1 MSIIQ
6 FLRILIARRLVILA
20 VLGAALVVAFAVGK
34 LLPARYPAT
43 ARVLLDSFKPDPV
56 TGTML
61 QSNALR
67 TFSRTQ
73 IELIKDYRVSGDVVD
88 KLGLAQVPS
97 LIAAFQAETG
107 GYGDL
112 RRWIA
117 ERITQN
123 VDAYLVENSNILE
136 IRYETVNPEL
146 AKRTVNAIREAYV
159 ENSLRFRTEGAGRTA
174 DWYRDQAERAKRSLE
189 EAQNTKTRFEA
200 ENNIIITAGGE
211 TETTKLAGLQTAL
224 VQARSAQG
232 GQDFAA
238 TSRAIASPVVDQL
251 KVQLATMNDQIGQA
265 AEKLGMQ
272 HPTYQ
277 ALLARRATLENQL
290 RREETAARAA
300 GAMQRGSTR
309 QSLADLEAAYQ
320 AQRAKVAAM
329 QDKLDRDA
337 QLQREVEIR
346 REQYEAAAKRT
357 AELRLE
363 SAVNDSGL
371 IVLGDAAT
379 SMAPSF
385 PNWTQ
390 ISLLA
395 VGLGTALGVI
405 IALFIE
411 LLNRR
416 VRGAEDLVTAANVQ
430 VLAVVGQRPRPE
442 WRRILRR
449 ILSRASSSNSGL
461 QPAE

>member
-1 MSIIQ
+1 
-6 FLRILIARRLVILA
+6 
-20 VLGAALVVAFAVGK
+20 
-34 LLPARYPAT
+34 
-43 ARVLLDSFKPDPV
+43 
-56 TGTML
+56 
-61 QSNALR
+61 
-67 TFSRTQ
+67 
-73 IELIKDYRVSGDVVD
+73 
-88 KLGLAQVPS
+88 
-97 LIAAFQAETG
+97 
-107 GYGDL
+107 
-112 RRWIA
+112 
-117 ERITQN
+117 
-123 VDAYLVENSNILE
+123 
-136 IRYETVNPEL
+136 
-146 AKRTVNAIREAYV
+146 
-159 ENSLRFRTEGAGRTA
+159 
-174 DWYRDQAERAKRSLE
+174 
-189 EAQNTKTRFEA
+189 
-200 ENNIIITAGGE
+200 
-211 TETTKLAGLQTAL
+211 
-224 VQARSAQG
+224 
-232 GQDFAA
+232 
-238 TSRAIASPVVDQL
+238 
-251 KVQLATMNDQIGQA
+251 
-265 AEKLGMQ
+265 
-272 HPTYQ
+272 
-277 ALLARRATLENQL
+277 
-290 RREETAARAA
+290 
-300 GAMQRGSTR
+300 
-309 QSLADLEAAYQ
+309 
-320 AQRAKVAAM
+320 AAM